1 MHQHPRSSSAVRS
14 RTVGLWRLVWV
25 ALGVGA
31 LLGYLLWSGRWANGW
46 NERGWSGSGPAQ
58 EGAALTSSDAHWPG
72 EWANLLCPPDSTAC
86 ADPDHAPTWPVDV
99 PSALD
104 ETARARLAQHPWQ
117 AAGAQDGSK
126 PLGREQD
133 TPVHKLVGVYR
144 GQRAPLEGLQS
155 TGPREVAL
163 LVYASQAHDNDC
175 HACAPWGSFFQFE
188 QVPSTP
194 APAWQLVHAAVG
206 QETVGSWGAMAP
218 VHVLPLSH
226 QALGVWFV
234 ASYMAQ
240 GFNSEALLAYTW
252 VGEDWRQVFYASTG
266 ESDGNAED
274 DLSWQAQWR
283 LTYDESGALTL
294 DMATRFSPGAQ
305 DWAKAQGHEPPQG
318 RWRFDGRALSRLSP

>member
-1 MHQHPRSSSAVRS
+1 MNEHPTPASAVRS
-14 RTVGLWRLVWV
+14 KTVGLWRWAWA
-25 ALGVGA
+25 ALGIVA
-31 LLGYLLWSGRWANGW
+31 LLGYLLWSGTWATGGS
-46 NERGWSGSGPAQ
+46 ERSPAE
-58 EGAALTSSDAHWPG
+58 EGAALTSADTHWPG

-117 AAGAQDGSK
+117 AAGAVDGK
-126 PLGREQD
+126 PLVLEQD

-144 GQRAPLEGLQS
+144 GQRAPREGLQS
-155 TGPREVAL
+155 TGSREVAL

-206 QETVGSWGAMAP
+206 QEPVGSWGAMAP

-240 GFNSEALLAYTW
+240 GFNSEALLVYSW

-266 ESDGNAED
+266 ETDGNAED
-274 DLSWQAQWR
+274 DLSWQAYWR
-283 LTYDESGALTL
+283 LSHDAGGVLTL

-305 DWAKAQGHEPPQG
+305 DWAKAQGHESPQG
-318 RWRFDGRALSRLSP
+318 RWRFDGRALSRLSQ